1 MLRRFFINS
10 LLFVFILSG
19 AGCWKKENS
28 EEAHPESEPA
38 GEGVVHLSKKKQEV
52 IGLETIEARKKK
64 LERPIFATG
73 KAVQDPQQMEFVFS
87 PSAGELTSI
96 LAPMGSWVNRGAPLV
111 QINGQTIHA
120 TKSGTVISINALPGQ
135 KIDRMIPI
143 ATIGNTNP
151 IRVIFDVF
159 PQDMDRVRV
168 GQAVEV
174 NLIGHEEEIFPGR
187 VVYLSPNLDESSQS
201 MKVGVDVENLGG
213 HIKFGMFVHG
223 RILQPISE
231 SALVIPERA
240 LVRMGEE
247 YTVFVEISPEEFEKR
262 PVKPGIRTKDE
273 VEIVGGLVG
282 GERIVTKGAFQ
293 LKSEA
298 QSHLLEEE
306 H

>member
-1 MLRRFFINS
+1 MVR
-10 LLFVFILSG
+10 
-19 AGCWKKENS
+19 
-28 EEAHPESEPA
+28 
-38 GEGVVHLSKKKQEV
+38 LSKKKQEV
-52 IGLETIEARKKK
+52 IGLETVLVKGKK
-64 LERPIFATG
+64 LDRPVFATG
-73 KAVQDPQQMEFVFS
+73 KAVQDPQQMEFIFS

-111 QINGQTIHA
+111 KINGHTIHA

-143 ATIGNTNP
+143 ATIANTNP

-159 PQDMDRVRV
+159 PQDMDRIRI

-174 NLIGHEEEIFPGR
+174 NLIGHEEEVFPGR

-231 SALVIPERA
+231 NALVIPEQA
-240 LVRMGEE
+240 IVRIDEE
-247 YTVFVEISPEEFEKR
+247 PAVFVEKGPEEFEKR
-262 PVKPGIRTKDE
+262 PVKLGIRSKEE
-273 VEIVGGLVG
+273 VEILEGLVG
-282 GERIVTKGAFQ
+282 GERIVTKGGFQ

-298 QSHLLEEE
+298 QSHLLEED